1 VKHIPFWVD
10 DHPRPEGLTTDL
22 PSETD
27 YLVVG
32 SGLTGLSASLRL
44 AGAGKTVTVIDA
56 GDIAGGASS
65 VNGGMVSPDV
75 KAGVDA
81 VYAAHGPEIG
91 REMWAST
98 VRSIELV
105 RDYATR
111 PGVDAVIHDA
121 GMAALGR
128 GPRTLKSFQQDLA
141 WYREKLGVEWDL
153 IQGRDIAEIVGGDH
167 FTVAMYEPEGFG
179 VHPARLVFGLA
190 REAQRAGVRLV
201 DQCAA
206 TTMRPTS
213 HGFVATTGRGKI
225 TSGDV
230 ILATNGYT
238 TGQPSRQLARLI
250 VPVGSY
256 IVVTEPI
263 GREAADRIFPGGAMT
278 YTRKRL
284 LHYMR
289 RTHDN
294 RILLGGRRSLHTG
307 LDLDESARDLRKALI
322 TYWPELAE
330 VPLSH
335 VWGGQLAVPFDLTPH
350 IGRVDGMW
358 YALGYAGHGV
368 GLSSQLGY
376 ELAGMLLDE
385 DPPSVYS
392 RIPHKG
398 RFYHRGANPWFL
410 TPASLLYR
418 TLDKIGV

>member
-44 AGAGKTVTVIDA
+44 AGAGKRVTVIDA

-91 REMWAST
+91 KEMWAST

-105 RDYATR
+105 RDFATR
-111 PGVDAVIHDA
+111 PGIDAVIHDA

-128 GPRTLKSFQQDLA
+128 GPKTLRSFQQDLG
-141 WYREKLGVEWDL
+141 WYREKLGVEWEL
-153 IQGRDIAEIVGGDH
+153 IQGRDIGEIVGGGH

-201 DQCAA
+201 DHCAA
-206 TTMRPTS
+206 TTVTAAS
-213 HGFVATTGRGKI
+213 HGFVTTTGRGKI

-238 TGQPSRQLARLI
+238 TGRPSRKLARLI

-263 GREAADRIFPGGAMT
+263 GKEAADRIFPTGAMT

-289 RTHDN
+289 RTHDD
-294 RILLGGRRSLHTG
+294 RILLGGRRSLHVD
-307 LDLDESARDLRKALI
+307 LDLDASARDLREALVA
-322 TYWPELAE
+322 YWPQLAE
-330 VPLSH
+330 VPISH
-335 VWGGQLAVPFDLTPH
+335 VWGGRLAVPFDLTPH

-376 ELAGMLLDE
+376 ELAGMLLGE

-392 RIPHKG
+392 RIPHTG
-398 RFYHRGANPWFL
+398 RFYHRGGKPWFL
-410 TPASLLYR
+410 TPASYLYR
-418 TLDKIGV
+418 TLDKIGA